1 LNRGRRARQGLGMG
15 RTRASLNSD
24 DACERVPEYEFRF
37 WRFPHARPA
46 SGLLVVYRDAQGR
59 TRYGPDL
66 LEQKHM
72 IFRIVFEIA
81 QMEPVPVTRDRGS
94 SFYGLHKRHVIQAL

>member
-1 LNRGRRARQGLGMG
+1 MG

-46 SGLLVVYRDAQGR
+46 SGLLVLYRDVR
-59 TRYGPDL
+59 VGPGMDPTL
-66 LEQKHM
+66 LHTFEQKHM
-72 IFRIVFEIA
+72 NIMNMMFVRFLA
-81 QMEPVPVTRDRGS
+81 YRM
-94 SFYGLHKRHVIQAL
+94 